1 MNDITLVRWPEEA
14 HRRDQLAA
22 SSAPRLLLVGP
33 TAEPPEPI
41 DDLEDW
47 IRLPSRQEDT
57 AMRLRT
63 LQRRVDLR
71 NSADLF
77 IDEHGVMHRGNA
89 RLVLSPVEVTLTQ
102 VLLEKSGDVATREEL
117 AEAAWPAGM
126 SSRNLLDVRIA
137 RLRRRLEKIDLSLKT
152 VRGRGYLLEMPN

>member
-1 MNDITLVRWPEEA
+1 MNEITLVRWPEEA
-14 HRRDQLAA
+14 YRRDQLAA
-22 SSAPRLLLVGP
+22 SHAPRLLLVGP
-33 TAEPPEPI
+33 TSEPPEPL

-57 AMRLRT
+57 ALRLRT
-63 LQRRVDLR
+63 LQRRIDSQSL
-71 NSADLF
+71 DEMF
-77 IDEHGVMHRGNA
+77 IDEHGVLHRGNT

-102 VLLEKSGDVATREEL
+102 VLLENVGNVATREVL

-137 RLRRRLEKIDLSLKT
+137 RLRRRLERVGLSLKT
-152 VRGRGYLLEMPN
+152 VRGRGYLLDLPA